1 MEQHDFDCSNMKD
14 HDANH
19 NAIDHP
25 ENSAE
30 YASLTVNKG
39 VAQPPMT
46 NPYLKLKARPRRRNI
61 TAAEYVEGILKGN
74 VTMLGQAVTL
84 VESQLPEHQSLAQ
97 EVIEKCL
104 PYTGNS
110 KRIGIT
116 GVPGAGKSTSIDV
129 FGLHVLNRGGKLAVL
144 AIDPS
149 SELTKGSILGD
160 KTRMEKLS
168 VQKDAFIRPS
178 PSAGSL
184 GGVARKT
191 RETIVLCEAAGY
203 DNIFVETVG
212 VGQSE
217 TAVHSMVDFF
227 LLIQLA
233 GTGDELQGIKRGIM
247 EMADG
252 IVINKC
258 DGDNVE
264 RAKLAAAQFR
274 SALHLFPT
282 PPSGWSPKVLTYSG
296 YYELGIDEVWMMID
310 EYFEFVHKNGYFEE
324 RRRQQEKYWMYETIN
339 EQLKRHFY
347 TNPVIEEMLA
357 AKKQMVLSAR
367 QSSFV
372 AASDVLDYYFKNIKI

>member
-1 MEQHDFDCSNMKD
+1 MEQHDFDYSNMKD

-19 NAIDHP
+19 NAIEHP
-25 ENSAE
+25 ENSE
-30 YASLTVNKG
+30 EFASLTVNKG

-61 TAAEYVEGILKGN
+61 TAAEYVEGIRKGN

-84 VESQLPEHQSLAQ
+84 VESQLPEHQALAQ

-104 PYTGNS
+104 PFTGNS

-129 FGLHVLNRGGKLAVL
+129 FGLHVINRGGKLAVL

-274 SALHLFPT
+274 SALHLFPM
-282 PPSGWSPKVLTYSG
+282 PPSGWNPKVLTYSG
-296 YYELGIDEVWMMID
+296 YYELGIDEVWQMID
-310 EYFEFVHKNGYFEE
+310 EYFEFVRKNGYFEE

-372 AASDVLDYYFKNIKI
+372 AASDVLDYYFKNVKI

>member
-1 MEQHDFDCSNMKD
+1 MKD

-19 NAIDHP
+19 NAIEHP
-25 ENSAE
+25 ENSE
-30 YASLTVNKG
+30 EFASLTVNKG

-61 TAAEYVEGILKGN
+61 TAAEYVEGIRKGN

-84 VESQLPEHQSLAQ
+84 VESQLPEHQALAQ

-104 PYTGNS
+104 PFTGNS

-129 FGLHVLNRGGKLAVL
+129 FGLHVINRGGKLAVL

-274 SALHLFPT
+274 SALHLFPM

-296 YYELGIDEVWMMID
+296 YYELGIDEVWQMID
-310 EYFEFVHKNGYFEE
+310 EYFEFVRKNGYFEE

-372 AASDVLDYYFKNIKI
+372 AASDVLDYYFKNVKI